1 MREQEYDRRG
11 QNNHQGQGRGQDNR
25 RGQGQGQGQ
34 GNVQEF
40 DPSQYGFP
48 ERPVADVAL
57 VAEVIEDAVAQGLN
71 VLAPVTRLQY
81 LPPGYQV
88 AIRLVHFTMGGEWK
102 GPQNGKRS
110 NGTWYTVDGGGVALL
125 KAPLRQLLAAAG
137 GSVETVRM
145 DDRRSGA
152 FWEFQARVKIRT
164 MDGSWRT
171 ITATKDLDLRDNSPV
186 VESWVKNANGQEGGA
201 SKRILQARENGG
213 RMSEAKAVNA
223 AIRDALGLKASY
235 TREEAGRPFMFPLL
249 VYTPTSAEALQMQAA
264 VELGVVA
271 QVYGPSAPGRAY
283 APAGSIIDL
292 DATEGQRPALV
303 DRGQHSGPDAEAELR
318 RRGERQ
324 TIQRGPPPRQEDEG
338 SWADEDIPFDD
349 HEEEREPPRQA
360 GRQSGRQGPATAQG
374 GGGGGG
380 DQGVCSER
388 GCGRAVSRQVTDY
401 SMRTFGQVL
410 CMDHQPRPTG
420 SKQSSGR

>member
-1 MREQEYDRRG
+1 MREQEYDNRG
-11 QNNHQGQGRGQDNR
+11 QDNRRGQGRGQDNR
-25 RGQGQGQGQ
+25 RGQGRGQEQ

-40 DPSQYGFP
+40 NPSQFGFP

-88 AIRLVHFTMGGEWK
+88 AIRVVHFTMGGEWK
-102 GPQNGKRS
+102 APQGGKQS
-110 NGTWYTVDGGGVALL
+110 NGTWYAVDGGAFALL
-125 KAPLRQLLAAAG
+125 KTPLRQLLAAAG
-137 GSVETVRM
+137 GSVETFRM
-145 DDRRSGA
+145 DDRSSGA
-152 FWEFQARVKIRT
+152 FWEFQARVKVRT
-164 MDGSWRT
+164 MDGTWRT

-186 VESWVKNANGQEGGA
+186 VESWVKNAQRNGQEGGA
-201 SKRILQARENGG
+201 SKRILQAREAGG
-213 RMSEAKAVNA
+213 RMCEAKAVNA

-249 VYTPTSAEALQMQAA
+249 VYTPTSEAALQMQAA

-271 QVYGPSAPGRAY
+271 QVYGPSAQGRAF

-324 TIQRGPPPRQEDEG
+324 TVHRGPRQEDEP
-338 SWADEDIPFDD
+338 WADEDIPFDD
-349 HEEEREPPRQA
+349 REEEREPPRQA
-360 GRQSGRQGPATAQG
+360 GRQSSRQGPAPSQG
-374 GGGGGG
+374 GGGGNGG
-380 DQGVCSER
+380 DALFCSEP
-388 GCGRAVSRQVTDY
+388 GCGRQVSDQVGDY
-401 SMRTFGQVL
+401 SIRRFGQVL
-410 CMDHQPRPTG
+410 CMDHQPKPSR
-420 SKQSSGR
+420 K

>member
-1 MREQEYDRRG
+1 MREQEQEYDNRG
-11 QNNHQGQGRGQDNR
+11 QDNRRGQGRGQDNR

-34 GNVQEF
+34 SRAQEF
-40 DPSQYGFP
+40 DPSAFGFP
-48 ERPVADVAL
+48 ERPVSDVAL
-57 VAEVIEDAVAQGLN
+57 VAEVIESAVAQGLN

-88 AIRLVHFTMGGEWK
+88 AIRVVFFPTGGEWK
-102 GPQNGKRS
+102 APPGGKQS
-110 NGTWYTVDGGGVALL
+110 NGTWYTEENGLALL

-186 VESWVKNANGQEGGA
+186 VESWKMNAQKKGHEGGA
-201 SKRILQARENGG
+201 ANRILKARENGG
-213 RMSEAKAVNA
+213 RMCEAKAVNA
-223 AIRDALGLKASY
+223 AIRDALGLKACYS
-235 TREEAGRPFMFPLL
+235 RDEAARPFVFPIL
-249 VYTPTSAEALQMQAA
+249 VYTPTSEAALQMQAA

-271 QVYGPSAPGRAY
+271 QVYGPSSPGRAY

-292 DATEGQRPALV
+292 DAAEGERPALV

-324 TIQRGPPPRQEDEG
+324 TVQRGPPRQEDGG

-360 GRQSGRQGPATAQG
+360 GRQSGRQGPAPSQG

-410 CMDHQPRPTG
+410 CMDHQPKPSR
-420 SKQSSGR
+420 K